1 MSEMFLSA
9 KHPFYQSTDIM
20 SLDVI
25 ARETYSAFA
34 QRHFTAAKRPF
45 DPGVFDIL
53 YQRFDGITWY
63 MQSILNR
70 IWQTGEGFT
79 SPSQIDEAVS
89 DLVEDRS
96 MVFRDLYFSQNA
108 SSQSLL
114 TAIAADGMASSVLS
128 GDFLRRHSLTA
139 TSSVRAALKVLLEAD
154 LVYRTDQ
161 GYVIYD
167 RIFGEWLRR
176 KI

>member
-1 MSEMFLSA
+1 
-9 KHPFYQSTDIM
+9 
-20 SLDVI
+20 
-25 ARETYSAFA
+25 
-34 QRHFTAAKRPF
+34 
-45 DPGVFDIL
+45 
-53 YQRFDGITWY
+53 
-63 MQSILNR
+63 
-70 IWQTGEGFT
+70 
-79 SPSQIDEAVS
+79 
-89 DLVEDRS
+89 

-139 TSSVRAALKVLLEAD
+139 TSSVRAALKVLLAAD
-154 LVYRTDQ
+154 LVYKTEQ

-176 KI
+176 KA